1 MKTFNRTSLPMT
13 IKYNK
18 RIYTRNDT
26 ESSLLMQGI
35 SLNSYIN
42 CMKLAG
48 RKVILCNVLSR
59 NLKGKTDLHG
69 QPYKPTQWV
78 FIHKPVK

>member
-35 SLNSYIN
+35 CLKSYIDIL
-42 CMKLAG
+42 KYAG
-48 RKVILCNVLSR
+48 NKVILCNVLNR
-59 NLKGKTDLHG
+59 NLKSKTDLHG
-69 QPYKPTQWV
+69 QPYKPTQWI
-78 FIHKPVK
+78 FISKDK